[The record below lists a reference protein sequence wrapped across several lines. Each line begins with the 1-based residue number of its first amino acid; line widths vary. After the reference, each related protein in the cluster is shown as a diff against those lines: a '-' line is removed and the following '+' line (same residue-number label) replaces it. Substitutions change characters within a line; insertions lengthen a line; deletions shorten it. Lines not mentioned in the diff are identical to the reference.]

1 MNNKM
6 KWVVSGDCHGN
17 VTERLDN
24 IAAAGYV
31 PRETNVI
38 LLGDVGLNFWLNK
51 SDINNKK
58 RTNARGFNIWC
69 IHGNHETRA
78 SDIPTI
84 QWAYDEQVDGIVGT
98 ESEFPNIHYFKDDV
112 NEYTIDGYKC
122 LIIPGAFSVD
132 GKYRRQRVLG
142 NSWCGWWENEQL
154 TKEEMAAGL
163 ALATGKSYDFVFS
176 HTCPISIEPRD
187 LFLSM
192 VRQEDVDKTME
203 NYLETIIKVT
213 SFKLLCFGHYHDDRL
228 ERPWAQ
234 MFYYS
239 YEALDDIYERIVHPR
254 NEPDYYHKKSPNY
267 YMEDN

>member
-1 MNNKM
+1 MFKYWM
-6 KWVVSGDCHGN
+6 TGDIHRN
-17 VTERLDN
+17 VTVCARNFKLRHPHEEPDN
-24 IAAAGYV
+24 TCI
-31 PRETNVI
+31 I
-38 LLGDVGLNFWLNK
+38 CLGDYGINLGGKAYEEDQKLKQAVSSYGYHWL
-51 SDINNKK
+51 IL
-58 RTNARGFNIWC
+58 R
-69 IHGNHETRA
+69 GNHELRP
-78 SDIPTI
+78 SQVPNMKRV
-84 QWAYDEQVDGIVGT
+84 YDEELQGYIWF
-98 ESEFPNIHYFKDDV
+98 EEEFPLIRYFDDCV
-112 NEYTIDGYKC
+112 AEYVINGYSV
-122 LIIPGAFSVD
+122 LTVPGAFSID
-132 GKYRRQRVLG
+132 KYYRLANRAFW
-142 NSWCGWWENEQL
+142 NPEEQL

-163 ALATGKSYDFVFS
+163 ALATGKSYDFIFS

-234 MFYYS
+234 MFYYN